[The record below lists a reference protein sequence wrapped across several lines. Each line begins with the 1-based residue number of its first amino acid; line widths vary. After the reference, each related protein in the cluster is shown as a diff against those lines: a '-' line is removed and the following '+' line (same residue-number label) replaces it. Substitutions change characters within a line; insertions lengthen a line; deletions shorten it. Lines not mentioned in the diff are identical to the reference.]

1 MRLIQTRYVTSSRP
15 MSVADTPNARKMSE
29 KPSTKSSACT
39 NATRRARGTSSS
51 VIPVMK
57 VM

>member
-1 MRLIQTRYVTSSRP
+1 
-15 MSVADTPNARKMSE
+15 MSE
-29 KPSTKSSACT
+29 NPTTKSTAWTS
-39 NATRRARGTSSS
+39 ATRRARCTSSS